1 MILPHA
7 SSHIVIMPIWLVP
20 LKARYGL
27 HRPDR
32 DAARP
37 STSSVVTTGPRPAR
51 SHDTLGAIID
61 ALSECSESEWKAAE
75 AQRVWERPAEELL
88 KFTALPCRMAAAYFR
103 VLHFHSHRGAG
114 IEPGLH
120 ARAFPQFRGGKVMV
134 GSRSRLQ

>member
-1 MILPHA
+1 
-7 SSHIVIMPIWLVP
+7 MPISPVRAP
-20 LKARYGL
+20 SQA
-27 HRPDR
+27 
-32 DAARP
+32 
-37 STSSVVTTGPRPAR
+37 STSAVVTAR

-61 ALSECSESEWKAAE
+61 ALSECSESEWKAAD

-120 ARAFPQFRGGKVMV
+120 GRAFPQSHGGKVVV
-134 GSRSRLQ
+134 GSRSCLQ